1 MSRIRAAG
9 ALLCLAAIVLPAW
22 ACGQPRP
29 VGYEATISR
38 TSYGIPHIV
47 AADWGSLGFGEGY
60 AFAEDHLCS
69 LADQV
74 VRVRSQRAE
83 LFGAGPGDVL
93 MLSDLGLA
101 ALDLTGRAAEDLASY
116 SDDIRSFFEGYAA
129 GYNLYLA
136 EVGPENVPGWCRG
149 EQWVTEISALDVAAY
164 ARSLFMISAQFAPA
178 IAAAHPPQASNEGGP
193 AADSEG
199 GPAASSEQGRV
210 AGSEGRAVANVEGE
224 ASAAA
229 EIPWRIGASNGWGI
243 GAERSENGRGMLL
256 ANPHYPWV
264 GANRFWEKHLTI
276 PGELDTYGVSL
287 LGTPGVLIG
296 FNENIAW
303 THTVSSGVRFT
314 LYRLELVK
322 GQPTTYVVDGEE
334 QRMEAREVTAKVRQ
348 DDGSLRQVSHT
359 VYWTR
364 YGPVVSLAGMEW
376 TDDFAFALRDANAD
390 NDEAM
395 AQWVAMDQA
404 SGMDDFQAAHAR
416 YTGMPWVN
424 TISAS
429 SDGRAWYADVS
440 RTPNLSEE
448 AIEDWLDLTRSDPM
462 FGEAYAGGM
471 VLLDG
476 SDSRYEWVDD
486 PDARDP
492 GVLPFDMLPQLER
505 RDYVFN
511 ANDSYW
517 LANSSELLTG
527 PSRLHALQEGTPRSP
542 RTRMND
548 LVLSDRSAGGPAGED
563 GRFSLDELA
572 AAAFLNRGLTAEL
585 LAPLVANRCRSHST
599 VAVDG
604 RTVRLDQACEVLAAF
619 AGRLDLDSRG
629 AVLWREFIT
638 QFNHGD
644 LLDAGALFA
653 QPFDPSDPVGTP
665 RGLSGRPGADDL
677 VLGNL
682 ARAVVVLESAG
693 FALDAPLGDLQYSNR
708 NGVRIPI
715 HGGHGSW
722 EGVTNFAN
730 HAANGTTLEPDVPVA
745 PLVEGSR
752 FLRTDG
758 YPVNRGT
765 SFIMVMEFTDSG
777 PRAKALLTYS
787 QSGDSESPHFSDQT
801 ELFSRKQWRPVL
813 FRAADIE
820 ADPQLRTYRVS
831 AAR

>member
-1 MSRIRAAG
+1 MRKHGRAIGISPTVGAIATLVG
-9 ALLCLAAIVLPAW
+9 AAALLLG
-22 ACGQPRP
+22 ACGQAVPER
-29 VGYEATISR
+29 YEARISR

-47 AADWGSLGFGEGY
+47 ADDWGGLGFGEGY
-60 AFAEDHLCS
+60 AFAEDHLCT

-83 LFGAGPGDVL
+83 FFGAGPDSAL

-101 ALDLTGRAAEDLASY
+101 ALNLRERAAEDLDAY
-116 SDDIRSFFEGYAA
+116 PDNIRSLFEGYAA
-129 GYNLYLA
+129 GYNLYLT
-136 EVGPENVPGWCRG
+136 EVGSENVPGWCGG
-149 EQWVTEISALDVAAY
+149 EPWVGEISALDVAAY

-178 IAAAHPPQASNEGGP
+178 IAAAQPPQESV
-193 AADSEG
+193 AAT
-199 GPAASSEQGRV
+199 V
-210 AGSEGRAVANVEGE
+210 
-224 ASAAA
+224 
-229 EIPWRIGASNGWGI
+229 EIPWRLGASNGWGI
-243 GAERSENGRGMLL
+243 GSERSESGRGMLL

-264 GANRFWEKHLTI
+264 GSNRFWEKHLTI

-296 FNENIAW
+296 FNENVAW

-322 GQPTTYVVDGEE
+322 GQPTTYLVDGEE
-334 QRMEAREVTAKVRQ
+334 QMMEAREVTTKVRQ
-348 DDGSLRQVSHT
+348 DDGSLRQVAHT

-364 YGPVVSLAGMEW
+364 YGPVVSFGGMEW
-376 TDDFAFALRDANAD
+376 TEEYAFALRDANAD

-404 SGMDDFQAAHAR
+404 SGMDEFQAAHAR
-416 YTGMPWVN
+416 YAGMPWVN
-424 TISAS
+424 TISTS
-429 SDGRAWYADVS
+429 SEGRAWYADVS

-448 AIEDWLDLTRSDPM
+448 AVQDWQALTRSDPM
-462 FGEAYAGGM
+462 FGQAYAGGM

-476 SDSRYEWVDD
+476 SDSLYEWVDD

-492 GVLPFDMLPQLER
+492 GILPFDELPQLER

-527 PSRLHALQEGTPRSP
+527 LNPLLALQEGTARSP

-548 LVLSDRSAGGPAGED
+548 VVLSDRTPTGPAGED
-563 GRFSLDELA
+563 GRFSLEELE
-572 AAAFLNRGLTAEL
+572 AAAFSNRALTAEL
-585 LAPLVANRCRSHST
+585 LAPLVAARCQAHST
-599 VAVDG
+599 VDVDG
-604 RTVRLDQACEVLAAF
+604 RTVRLDEACAILAAF
-619 AGRLDLDSRG
+619 DGKLDLDSRG

-638 QFNHGD
+638 QFDGGD

-665 RGLSGRPGADDL
+665 RGLAGSARADDL

-682 ARAVVVLESAG
+682 ARAVLVLESAG
-693 FALDAPLGDLQYSNR
+693 FALDTPLGELQHSNK
-708 NGVRIPI
+708 NGGRIPV
-715 HGGHGSW
+715 HSGHGFW
-722 EGVTNFAN
+722 EGVTNYTN
-730 HAANGTTLEPDVPVA
+730 HASNGTTLEPDVPVA
-745 PLVEGSR
+745 SLVEGSR
-752 FLRTDG
+752 FLRADG

-765 SFIMVMEFTDSG
+765 SFIMVMEFTDGG
-777 PRAKALLTYS
+777 PRARALLTYS
-787 QSGDSESPHFSDQT
+787 QSGDSESPHYSDQT
-801 ELFSRKQWRPVL
+801 ELFSRKEWRPIL
-813 FRAADIE
+813 FRTEDIE
-820 ADPQLRTYRVS
+820 ADPALRAYRIS